1 MQKRKNQLRLMLL
14 AALTAATVLV
24 FWWLQPENRLEVPQD
39 IFQIAELNKIDR
51 VELESDSAAVVLG
64 FTEGKW
70 RVNDRYDADGNMIRV
85 LFATLQQARPKRAVA
100 RAWQDSI
107 FTTLSTSGVKVSLFE
122 GEQLRKHFFAGG
134 NATRSQAFFA
144 DPETK
149 EVYVMTIPGYRVY
162 VSGILE
168 LNESGWRDK
177 LVFGFNWQNFKS
189 LEALFPARPSENFR
203 VAMTRDFFGI
213 ESMPEA
219 DTSRLNNFLDDVSL
233 LTVDEYLTLPG
244 LSDSLDQAEPQL
256 EIRVT
261 DVGNRTYRLRMFRSG
276 PGRDVFGL
284 IQESQVAVFAPRKF
298 QALLKPKSFFNK
310 K

>member
-14 AALTAATVLV
+14 AALTVATVLV

-39 IFQIAELNKIDR
+39 IFQVAELNRINK
-51 VELESDSAAVVLG
+51 VELTSDSSAVALA
-64 FTEGKW
+64 FTAEKW
-70 RVNDRYDADGNMIRV
+70 RVNERYDADGNMIRV

-100 RAWQDSI
+100 RAHQDSI
-107 FTTLSTSGVKVSLFE
+107 FNILSKSGVHVSLFE

-134 NATRSQAFFA
+134 NASRSQAFFA
-144 DPETK
+144 DPETR

-168 LNESGWRDK
+168 LDENGWRDK
-177 LVFGFNWQNFKS
+177 LVFDFNWQNFKS
-189 LEALFPARPSENFR
+189 LEALFPAKPAENFR
-203 VAMTRDFFGI
+203 VALTRNFFGI
-213 ESMPEA
+213 ENMPEA
-219 DTSRLNNFLDDVSL
+219 DTSRLNTFLDDVSL
-233 LTVDEYLTLPG
+233 LTVDEYLTLPE
-244 LSDSLDQAEPQL
+244 LSDSLDQSKPQL

-261 DVGNRTYRLRMFRSG
+261 DVGNRTYRLRMFASG
-276 PGRDVFGL
+276 PGQDVFGL

-298 QALLKPKSFFNK
+298 QALLKPKSFFSK